1 MQAVKRLVDPPLKE
15 HEKTEAQ
22 RQREG
27 RGGPTVMN
35 IYTEQVLASIPPS
48 QIAWPLIM
56 FN

>member
-48 QIAWPLIM
+48 QIA
-56 FN
+56 